1 VSTRRTLQRLLSLLR
16 QGRLD
21 RELEDEIQAHLEM
34 AEQEAIAAGMT
45 PQDARES
52 ARRRFGGIDQMKEE
66 HRDHRSLRVI
76 ENLITDA
83 RYGLASLRRDPGFAA
98 TVIAVLALGIGANAA
113 MFSILDGILLKP
125 LPFPHPERVVDVREA
140 PSPTTR
146 NAITTL
152 NFVDWKRLNTVFEA
166 LAAVDFARVAVT
178 IGGEPSPFACQR
190 VSADYFQVFAVNA
203 LLGRTFTAGED
214 QLGAP
219 NVVVLSHSTWRTRF
233 GGDPRVL
240 SRALLIDGEPHRVI
254 GVLPPGYFDRGLVS
268 LWTPLRFTPEQ
279 LTRSHHWLSA
289 VGRLREGV
297 TLEQARAE
305 MGALAVRL
313 APLSP
318 PSNRDW
324 SVGLDPF
331 GEGLVGERLR
341 RSLYIAFGAVAL
353 VLLIACANV
362 ANLLLAKGA
371 ARRKEMAVR
380 TALGASRGRL
390 IAQLLTEGLVLCLLG
405 GAAGVGLAFLLV
417 RTAVP
422 ALSMLSLPPTADIAV
437 DLRVMG
443 FAGGIALAVALL
455 AGVVPSL
462 EATSGRLS
470 AALSQAARGS
480 SGPRKHL
487 RRAIVTAEVA
497 ISFVLVCGAALLFK
511 SLLKVQ
517 EVDPGVRISNVI
529 TMATDLPMAAYPTA
543 ESAVAFFRAVV
554 ERLEA
559 TPQVERAAVSSD
571 VPLLGVRGGE
581 FLEVPGKEGGVG
593 VRFKRVDAGYFAT
606 LDIPV
611 VAGRGF
617 GREDEAGSTPVVVI
631 NQELARRLRQDVGL
645 ADPVGKMVALT
656 SPRYVKQKDAPRG
669 ELQVVGIIRDERI
682 GGLQDPPS
690 PVVYVPLAQVPRP
703 EVRLIV
709 RTRGDPAGAIKDIQA
724 AARQIDPNL
733 ALGDVRTMEQV
744 RERSLSG
751 TKQPAWVVGAFAGVA
766 ALLAA
771 LGLYGVLSHLVTQQR
786 REIGIRMAL
795 GASPR
800 DVLAL
805 VLGSASSMVGTGL
818 ALGLLGALAITKG
831 IRGVLFEVSPLD
843 PAAFALASASMVV
856 IALCAGLVPAGR
868 AARVDPVDVLRDE
881 G

>member
-1 VSTRRTLQRLLSLLR
+1 MLLRLLGLLR
-16 QGRLD
+16 QRRLD
-21 RELEDEIQAHLEM
+21 RELDDEIQAHLEL
-34 AEQEAIAAGMT
+34 AEKDAIAAGMT
-45 PQDARES
+45 PQEAHDT
-52 ARRRFGGIDQMKEE
+52 ARRRFGGIDQMKED
-66 HRDHRSLRVI
+66 HRDHRSVRWI
-76 ENLITDA
+76 ENLVSDA

-113 MFSILDGILLKP
+113 MFSLVDGILLKP
-125 LPFPHPERVVDVREA
+125 LPFPHPERVVSVREA
-140 PSPTTR
+140 PTPTTR
-146 NAITTL
+146 NGITTL

-166 LAAVDFARVAVT
+166 LSAEDTTRVAVT
-178 IGGEPSPFACQR
+178 IGGEPSPFVCTR

-203 LLGRTFTAGED
+203 LLGRTFATGED
-214 QLGAP
+214 ELGAP
-219 NVVVLSHSTWRTRF
+219 NVVVLSHATWRTRF
-233 GGDPRVL
+233 GADPTLVNREIL
-240 SRALLIDGEPHRVI
+240 MDGEPHQVI
-254 GVLPPGYFDRGLVS
+254 GVLPPGYFDRGLAS
-268 LWTPLRFTPEQ
+268 MWKPLRFDPEQ
-279 LTRSHHWLSA
+279 LTRGHHWLSA

-297 TLEQARAE
+297 TLEQARSEMNAVAE
-305 MGALAVRL
+305 RL
-313 APLSP
+313 VPVNP
-318 PSNRDW
+318 PSKKDW
-324 SVGLDPF
+324 RVGLDPF

-341 RSLYIAFGAVAL
+341 RSIHIAFGAVAL

-362 ANLLLAKGA
+362 ASLLLAKGA
-371 ARRKEMAVR
+371 ARKKEMALR

-390 IAQLLTEGLVLCLLG
+390 VAQLLTEGLVLCLLG
-405 GAAGVGLAFLLV
+405 GAAGVALAFLLV

-422 ALSMLSLPPTADIAV
+422 ALSMLSLPPTADIGV

-443 FAGGIALAVALL
+443 FAAGIALAVSLL
-455 AGVVPSL
+455 VGLIPSL

-470 AALSQAARGS
+470 SALNQGARGS

-487 RRAIVTAEVA
+487 RRAIVAGEVA
-497 ISFVLVCGAALLFK
+497 VSFVLVCGALLLFK

-517 EVDPGVRISNVI
+517 EVEAGVRIQNVV
-529 TMATDLPMAAYPTA
+529 TMATDLPMAAYPTP
-543 ESAVAFFRAVV
+543 ESAVAFFRTVV

-559 TPQVERAAVSSD
+559 TPGIERAAVSSD

-581 FLEVPGKEGGVG
+581 GLQVPGKEGGLG

-606 LDIPV
+606 LEIPV
-611 VAGRGF
+611 LFGRGI
-617 GREDEAGSTPVVVI
+617 GHEDHASAPPVVVI
-631 NQELARRLRQDVGL
+631 NQELARRLRGDLGI

-669 ELQVVGIIRDERI
+669 ELQIVGVIRDERV
-682 GGLQDPPS
+682 GGLQDPQA

-703 EVRLIV
+703 EVKLIV
-709 RTRGDPAGAIKDIQA
+709 RTRGDPGGALKDIQEA
-724 AARQIDPNL
+724 VRQVDPNL
-733 ALGDVRTMEQV
+733 ALGDIRTMEQV

-751 TKQPAWVVGAFAGVA
+751 TKQPAWVVGAFAAVA

-795 GASPR
+795 GARPR

-805 VLGSASSMVGTGL
+805 VLGNASSMVGVGL
-818 ALGLLGALAITKG
+818 ALGLLGAFAITKA

-843 PAAFALASASMVV
+843 PAAFAVASASMVL
-856 IALCAGLVPAGR
+856 IAMGAGLVPAGR